1 MNNKLIILI
10 PAYEPTKD
18 FIQLLKDIKKSN
30 VTTIVVNDGSNSKYD
45 EIFEEVSKY
54 AKVLNHEINQGKG
67 IALKTGIKYIDDI
80 FKENY
85 TIITMDCDG
94 QHTIK
99 DALKLGEYS
108 INNPSELVSGK
119 RLRDKKIPLRSKIGN
134 SITRF
139 VFKNITKLDI
149 YDTQSGLRAF
159 SKELVPLMLKT
170 SGDRYEYEMNVL
182 LNCSKNKV
190 KITELPIETI
200 YIDNNSNSHFKTIKD
215 SFKIYKRLL
224 NFLFTKST

>member
-18 FIQLLKDIKKSN
+18 FIQLLKDIKKSSI
-30 VTTIVVNDGSNSKYD
+30 TTIVVNDGSNSKYD
-45 EIFEEVSKY
+45 EIFESASKY
-54 AKVLNHEINQGKG
+54 AKVLKYEINQGKG
-67 IALKTGIKYIDDI
+67 IALKTGIKYIDDT

-134 SITRF
+134 SITKF
-139 VFKNITKLDI
+139 VFKAITKLDI

-159 SKELVPLMLKT
+159 SKELVPLMLST
-170 SGDRYEYEMNVL
+170 TGDRYEYEMNIL
-182 LNCSKNKV
+182 LNCSKNKI

-215 SFKIYKRLL
+215 SFKIYKRLAYFMI
-224 NFLFTKST
+224 NKKI